1 MSTYIRNSTGFL
13 YQIIG
18 ETSAR
23 RAQNSGSLRSFF
35 FRAREVRT
43 KPPILTRSNSSMEMM
58 CHGDHS
64 RNHWHVALLTT
75 EFAGTFIDP
84 FRNTTSAQSS
94 REPESTV
101 RATQQSAVVKIEGV
115 RSQLLLTKAAAK
127 CQQDSPRFSGRRAE
141 RAPEPTG
148 ANIQDSPRINRV
160 RARTHKHHTLRRQQQ
175 LGTNLLPQTAQQ
187 LPTRH
192 RHSRVNVNPTSG
204 RCSCSHHGTSSHSH
218 TLAHD
223 AFSCLCS
230 GSYVGKVLIRFD
242 QSCKGVNVDI
252 TIAPSATTA
261 IVAPPATLP
270 PQHQRFYNAP

>member
-13 YQIIG
+13 YQILG

-23 RAQNSGSLRSFF
+23 RSQNSGSLRSFF

-115 RSQLLLTKAAAK
+115 RSQFINGRRITFALVLLTKAAAN
-127 CQQDSPRFSGRRAE
+127 CQQDSPRFSGRLSWICR
-141 RAPEPTG
+141 RHVGDMSYDTRDVF
-148 ANIQDSPRINRV
+148 NFSP
-160 RARTHKHHTLRRQQQ
+160 KRQMS
-175 LGTNLLPQTAQQ
+175 
-187 LPTRH
+187 RH
-192 RHSRVNVNPTSG
+192 RSG
-204 RCSCSHHGTSSHSH
+204 L
-218 TLAHD
+218 LA
-223 AFSCLCS
+223 
-230 GSYVGKVLIRFD
+230 
-242 QSCKGVNVDI
+242 
-252 TIAPSATTA
+252 
-261 IVAPPATLP
+261 
-270 PQHQRFYNAP
+270 